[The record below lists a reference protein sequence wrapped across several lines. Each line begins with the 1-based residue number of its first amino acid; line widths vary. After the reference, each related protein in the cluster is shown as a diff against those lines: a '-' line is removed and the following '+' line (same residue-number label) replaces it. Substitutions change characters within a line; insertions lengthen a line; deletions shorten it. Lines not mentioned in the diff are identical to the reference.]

1 MSEYPW
7 FDFDRVDY
15 VTADTH
21 FSHAR
26 ISELADR
33 PFTTVNEMNT
43 ELIRRWNETVAPTDV
58 VLHLGDVALGPIEE
72 SITLTAQLNGHRYLV
87 PGNHDRV
94 SPATQSRKAIERFAP
109 LYEAAGWTILP
120 EVIEGTRHGYRI
132 LASHYPYKGDSQ
144 ESDRHT
150 SHRPRWDDGIPL
162 LHGHTHARDHG
173 PNGHQ
178 FHVGVDAHAYAPI
191 PFTVIDEW
199 VRAYRMSSR
208 GSMWRSV
215 KPVNSSPTSTP
226 PKPRTPTRCSTRW
239 ATTNCASRWRNS
251 SARSTLPT
259 PTPPGTPPR
268 LRTASDALSARATV

>member
-132 LASHYPYKGDSQ
+132 LASHYPYKGV
-144 ESDRHT
+144 
-150 SHRPRWDDGIPL
+150 PCL
-162 LHGHTHARDHG
+162 
-173 PNGHQ
+173 
-178 FHVGVDAHAYAPI
+178 
-191 PFTVIDEW
+191 
-199 VRAYRMSSR
+199 
-208 GSMWRSV
+208 
-215 KPVNSSPTSTP
+215 
-226 PKPRTPTRCSTRW
+226 
-239 ATTNCASRWRNS
+239 
-251 SARSTLPT
+251 
-259 PTPPGTPPR
+259 
-268 LRTASDALSARATV
+268 TASWTHDLMTSWTGCLATSWT